1 MELKKVGV
9 VGSNSRAVAESAK
22 RAGYDVYLVDYF
34 SDLDTLKSA
43 DRVFS
48 LQNDPFHPDL
58 HKGYSPEKM
67 AEFAIESLE
76 DVDGVLL
83 TSNLGSDF
91 KMVKKL
97 EMHFEILGNSSG
109 QVKRAR
115 NWRGLI
121 DALHGL
127 GIKHPKTILSDA
139 SKLKRDVNKLNYPGI
154 IKPIVE
160 KEFPIMFVNNESEF
174 DDYHDIFK
182 KVKNTEILIQE
193 HIQGIPISASVL
205 SSGDKAVALSVNQQ
219 LIGVEAFGAQP
230 FVYCG
235 GIVPLCERSPKTA
248 EIEGMS
254 ARLIKELDLIGS
266 NGIDYVMENRTH
278 DIYFMEI
285 NPRFQDTLELVERY
299 REINLVEGH
308 LNSLNGELTAGNY
321 RSPGYYA
328 KGIFF
333 ATQKNFAMQN
343 FNSQYEYCDQKT
355 RVGDLS
361 GIDGVKDVP
370 RGGAIIQKQDPICS
384 VIVEGQSKADVV
396 RALLDNVGLIRNS
409 LG

>member
-1 MELKKVGV
+1 MSCTIKKVGV
-9 VGSNSRAVAESAK
+9 VGLNSRAVAESAK
-22 RAGYDVYLVDYF
+22 RAGYEVYLVDYF
-34 SDLDTLKSA
+34 SDLDTSNAA
-43 DRVFS
+43 DHVFS
-48 LQNDPFHPDL
+48 IQKDPLRPDL
-58 HKGYSPEKM
+58 QKEYCPEKLV
-67 AEFAIESLE
+67 EFAIECLE
-76 DVDGVLL
+76 DIDGVLL
-83 TSNLGSDF
+83 TSNVGSDF

-109 QVKRAR
+109 QVKKAR
-115 NWRGLI
+115 NWRGLSA
-121 DALHGL
+121 ALNKL

-139 SKLKRDVNKLNYPGI
+139 SKLKRDANKLNYPVI
-154 IKPIVE
+154 IKPVVE
-160 KEFPIMFVNNESEF
+160 KEFPIMLVNNESEF
-174 DDYHDIFK
+174 DDCLDIFK

-193 HIQGIPISASVL
+193 RIRGIPISASVL

-254 ARLIKELDLIGS
+254 AHLIKELDLIGS
-266 NGIDYVMENRTH
+266 NGIDYVMENGTH

-285 NPRFQDTLELVERY
+285 NPRFQDTLELAERY
-299 REINLVEGH
+299 REINLVEVH

-321 RSPGYYA
+321 HSPGYYA

-333 ATQKNFAMQN
+333 ATQKTIA
-343 FNSQYEYCDQKT
+343 
-355 RVGDLS
+355 GDLS
-361 GIDGVKDVP
+361 GIEGVRDVP
-370 RGGAIIQKQDPICS
+370 REGAIIQKQDPICS
-384 VIVEGQSKADVV
+384 VTANGGNKAEVLQILFDK
-396 RALLDNVGLIRNS
+396 VGLIRRGY